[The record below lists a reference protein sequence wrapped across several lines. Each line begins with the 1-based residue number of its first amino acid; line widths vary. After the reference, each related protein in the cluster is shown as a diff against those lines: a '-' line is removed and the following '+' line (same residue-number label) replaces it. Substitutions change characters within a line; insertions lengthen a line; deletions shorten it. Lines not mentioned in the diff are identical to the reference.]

1 MRKTKIMVVDDE
13 HLIRW
18 SLEQNLKKQGYEVCT
33 AGTGEDALRLARE
46 EQPELVLLDYHL
58 PGINGLEV
66 LQRLKEIDEDILV
79 IMVTAQGGLETA
91 VNTMRHGAYDY
102 INKPFNLDE
111 MAIVIRKALETSDLR
126 REVVQLRSEHKKQG
140 PPKILGNSKHMKN
153 VLEMMAKVAKSDA
166 STVLVQGESGTGKEL
181 VAKWIHYESAR
192 AEKPFVAINCAAV
205 PSTLLES
212 ELFGHEKGAFTGAN
226 QTRRG
231 IFELAN
237 NGTLLLDE
245 IGDATPQIQV
255 KLLRV
260 LETGEFMRVGGER
273 PIKTDVRIIAATNVD
288 LEQAIIEKSF
298 REDLF
303 YRLNVVRLEIPPLSA
318 RSEDIPLLAEHFVQ
332 QLNRELRLSP
342 GTVRLLQGYNWPGN
356 IRELANVMRRAV
368 VICSGDTILPEHLGG
383 TFLAGPS
390 APVRGAAPSAVREGD
405 PARTVSPGALIDQC
419 GNAEALEQMEAED
432 LNRMLD
438 SLRQAQSCL
447 LAVMRKKK
455 IVPALNALKESES
468 ETIKEALAQFDGN
481 ITEAAKALGIARNT
495 LYRKIKELGLP
506 GR

>member
-140 PPKILGNSKHMKN
+140 PPKILGNSKHMKD

-192 AEKPFVAINCAAV
+192 ADKPFVAINCAAV

-212 ELFGHEKGAFTGAN
+212 ELFGHEKGAFTDAKTSKKGL
-226 QTRRG
+226 
-231 IFELAN
+231 FELADG
-237 NGTLLLDE
+237 GTVFLDE
-245 IGDATPQIQV
+245 IGDMEVGMQA
-255 KLLRV
+255 KLLRF
-260 LETGEFMRVGGER
+260 LEDRTFRRIGGAKVI
-273 PIKTDVRIIAATNVD
+273 PVDVRIISATNKD
-288 LEQAIIEKSF
+288 LLKAIEEKVF
-298 REDLF
+298 RNDLY
-303 YRLNVVRLEIPPLSA
+303 YRLQVIPIFLPSL
-318 RSEDIPLLAEHFVQ
+318 RERKEDILVLANYFIDMFTKEFNKPTKGISSMAEKLLVE
-332 QLNRELRLSP
+332 
-342 GTVRLLQGYNWPGN
+342 YNWPGN
-356 IRELANVMRRAV
+356 IRELKNVIERA
-368 VICSGDTILPEHLGG
+368 IILGNDENLLLENLPLEIVAKGSQITVPMA
-383 TFLAGPS
+383 TFKLPAEGIDIEE
-390 APVRGAAPSAVREGD
+390 VERE
-405 PARTVSPGALIDQC
+405 LIKQS
-419 GNAEALEQMEAED
+419 LEITD
-432 LNRMLD
+432 WN
-438 SLRQAQSCL
+438 QS
-447 LAVMRKKK
+447 K
-455 IVPALNALKESES
+455 
-468 ETIKEALAQFDGN
+468 
-481 ITEAAKALGIARNT
+481 AAKKLNLGIDAFR
-495 LYRKIKELGLP
+495 YRMKKFGFLK
-506 GR
+506 